1 MGSHGGSRAGGGGS
15 NTNQGDWRKSV
26 NFDKSDRFFGDIHQV
41 SNKRFELKSQT
52 PNSDEAIIFTNNLAV
67 VKGNPVLI
75 TDNNKAV
82 YLKDFNIRKATVEY
96 DDAPGTYIDTFAV
109 KINKKYFKEYT
120 FQKGFNGYSFDK
132 ADTFDSLFKTAQA
145 QEKQRKRISVK
156 SVIIGNND
164 FI

>member
-1 MGSHGGSRAGGGGS
+1 MCTNLGAGGSYSGGGGN

-41 SNKRFELKSQT
+41 SNKRFEIKSQT

-109 KINKKYFKEYT
+109 KINKSISKSILSKKTLMDIALIRQIPLTASLRLRKHRKSKE
-120 FQKGFNGYSFDK
+120 NEL
-132 ADTFDSLFKTAQA
+132 A
-145 QEKQRKRISVK
+145 
-156 SVIIGNND
+156 
-164 FI
+164 